1 MNDLLAIPKM
11 TDFNI
16 SRRKFISNGS
26 IVLSGMALTGLPEIA
41 FGRFDQE
48 VKIGLIGCGQRGG
61 GVASIIKTLPGM
73 DLIAYCDIVDAN
85 LKAMPQ
91 YSKTA
96 NPKFYKN
103 YQELL
108 RNKDIDAVYIATP
121 LNLHYQMVVDAL
133 DAGKHI
139 YVEKTMTY
147 DIPQA
152 LDLVNRMKGKDLV
165 LQVGHQY
172 RYYSMYHKIKQI
184 IDDNWLGTVTHM
196 ESQYNR
202 NSDWRRPVS
211 DPKMERQINWR
222 MYREYSGG
230 VMAEL
235 AAHQIDIVNWMLG
248 SHPLKVVGLGGIDFW
263 KDGRET
269 DDNVRTI
276 YEYNN
281 GVKSS
286 ITSIL
291 GNQYNSYSI
300 RVLGSKATLE
310 IKRDSAVIYP
320 EPVSKIL
327 GTVDGVTGATIEAI
341 KPGQGVPV
349 VFSSQDNKNLD
360 PTAYAFISFAD
371 CIRTGKKPGSSVFTG
386 RDTAIAVHM
395 GNAAADTGN
404 MQIWKPEYSV

>member
-1 MNDLLAIPKM
+1 M
-11 TDFNI
+11 THFNI
-16 SRRKFISNGS
+16 SRRKFISNGT
-26 IVLSGMALTGLPEIA
+26 IALSGFALAGLPSIA
-41 FGRFDQE
+41 FGKYDQE
-48 VKIGLIGCGQRGG
+48 VKIGLVGCGQRGA

-73 DLIAYCDIVDAN
+73 DLIAYCDIVDAH
-85 LKAMPQ
+85 LKPMKQ
-91 YSKTA
+91 YSKMGS
-96 NPKFYKN
+96 PGFYKN
-103 YQELL
+103 YQEML

-133 DAGKHI
+133 DAGKHV

-147 DIPQA
+147 SIPEA

-172 RYYSMYHKIKQI
+172 RYYAMYHKIKQI
-184 IDDNWLGTVTHM
+184 IDDNWLGTVTHI

-202 NSDWRRPVS
+202 NSDWRRPII
-211 DPKMERQINWR
+211 DPKLERQVNWR

-235 AAHQIDIVNWMLG
+235 AAHQIDIVNWMLND
-248 SHPLKVVGLGGIDFW
+248 HPLSVVAMGGINFW

-269 DDNVRTI
+269 NDNVRAI
-276 YEYNN
+276 YEYTN

-286 ITSIL
+286 VTSIL
-291 GNQYNSYSI
+291 SNQHNSYEI
-300 RVLGSKATLE
+300 KVLGSKATLV
-310 IKRDSAVIYP
+310 IKRDSAMIYP
-320 EPVSKIL
+320 EPVKKVL
-327 GTVDGVTGATIEAI
+327 GIVDGVTGATIEAV

-349 VFSSQDNKNLD
+349 VFHSPDGKNLD
-360 PTAYAFISFAD
+360 PTAYAFMSFAD
-371 CIRTGKKPGSSVFTG
+371 CIRNGKKPGSNVLTG

-404 MQIWKPEYSV
+404 MQFWKPEYLKSNQ

>member
-1 MNDLLAIPKM
+1 M
-11 TDFNI
+11 TNFNI

-26 IVLSGMALTGLPEIA
+26 LVLSGMALAGLPEIA

-73 DLIAYCDIVDAN
+73 DLIAYCDIADAN
-85 LKAMPQ
+85 LKPMKQ

-121 LNLHYQMVVDAL
+121 LHLHYQMAVDAL

-147 DIPQA
+147 DIQQA
-152 LDLVNRMKGKDLV
+152 LDLVTRMKSKKLV

-172 RYYSMYHKIKQI
+172 RYYNMYHKIKQM
-184 IDDNWLGTVTHM
+184 IDENWLGTVTHI

-202 NSDWRRPVS
+202 NSDWRRVVS
-211 DPKMERQINWR
+211 DPKLERQINWR

-269 DDNVRTI
+269 NDNVRAV
-276 YEYNN
+276 YEYEN

-286 ITSIL
+286 VTSIL
-291 GNQYNSYSI
+291 SNQYNSYSMRI
-300 RVLGSKATLE
+300 LGSKATIE
-310 IKRDSAVIYP
+310 IKRDSALIYR
-320 EPVSKIL
+320 EPVTKVL
-327 GTVDGVTGATIEAI
+327 GTVDGVTGATIEAV
-341 KPGQGVPV
+341 KPGVGSPV
-349 VFSSQDNKNLD
+349 VFQNPDNKALD
-360 PTAYAFISFAD
+360 PTAYAFMAFVD
-371 CIRTGKKPGSSVFTG
+371 CIKNDKIPGSNVLTG
-386 RDTAIAVHM
+386 RDAAIAVHM

-404 MQIWKPEYSV
+404 MQLWKPEYSV